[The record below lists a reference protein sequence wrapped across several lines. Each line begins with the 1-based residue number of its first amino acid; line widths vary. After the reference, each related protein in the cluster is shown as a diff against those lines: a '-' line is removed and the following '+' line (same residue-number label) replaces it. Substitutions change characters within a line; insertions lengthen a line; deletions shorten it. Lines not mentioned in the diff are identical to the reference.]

1 MFEILRKIDEP
12 RRGSPVSEAW
22 TRKGSDVI
30 SVLER
35 TAETCHNDGSVR
47 KESINSKDT
56 GKVLLYAV
64 ASLRYST
71 SDRQRKD

>member
-1 MFEILRKIDEP
+1 M
-12 RRGSPVSEAW
+12 SEAW

-56 GKVLLYAV
+56 GKFLLYAV